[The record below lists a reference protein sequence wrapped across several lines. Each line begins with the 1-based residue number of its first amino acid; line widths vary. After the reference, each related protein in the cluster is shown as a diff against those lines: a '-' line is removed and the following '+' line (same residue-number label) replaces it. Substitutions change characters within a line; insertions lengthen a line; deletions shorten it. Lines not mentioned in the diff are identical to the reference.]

1 MSEHLTTVAGV
12 AVDTRHWIGGERVA
26 STETFTDVSPI
37 DGSTLGEIS
46 RGTAMEAA
54 AAVAAAK
61 AAFPGWAA
69 TPRAERARILHAI
82 ADGVEKRLEELAV
95 VETTDNG
102 ALLRSHRRGV
112 MPRVAHNFR
121 FFADWLLTLEHE
133 DFTTYTG
140 GSAAGRGHTNHVSWD
155 PAGPC
160 VLITPWNAPLMLA
173 TWKVAPAL
181 AAGDTVILKP
191 AEWTPLTAS
200 LLADIAAEAGLPA
213 GVLNVVQGYGSE
225 IGDALTSHPDVR
237 RISFTGSVPT
247 AQRIS
252 ASAAANLTPLS
263 LELGGKSPLLVFAD
277 ADLDLAVDLA
287 VEQYDNAGQVCLA
300 ATRILVEEPVA
311 EEFTRRFVEKAA
323 RLRQGDPRDEAT
335 DIGPNIHPRQL
346 EKIDGFV
353 QRALAAGARAVIGG
367 HRGDGQYY
375 APTLLTDVAQ
385 DSEIVQEEVFG
396 PVLTLQTFT
405 GEDEAVRL
413 ANDTRF
419 GLAAT
424 VATGDPDRAERV
436 TAQLVAGTVW
446 VNCFFVRDLQA
457 PFGGSRHSG
466 VGREGGTWS
475 FDFYCDLKNTVTAPK
490 GWKNHG

>member
-1 MSEHLTTVAGV
+1 MTDHTITVAGT

-26 STETFTDVSPI
+26 SAETFTDVSPI
-37 DGSTLGEIS
+37 DQSAIGEIS
-46 RGTAMEAA
+46 RGTATEAA

-69 TPRAERARILHAI
+69 TTWTERARILHAV
-82 ADGVEKRLEELAV
+82 ADGVEKRLEDLAI

-121 FFADWLLTLEHE
+121 FFADWLLRLDHD
-133 DFTTYTG
+133 DFET
-140 GSAAGRGHTNHVSWD
+140 RGHTNHVSWD

-181 AAGDTVILKP
+181 AAGNTVILKP
-191 AEWTPLTAS
+191 AEWSPLTAS

-213 GVLNVVQGYGSE
+213 GVLNVVQGYGAEVGS
-225 IGDALTSHPDVR
+225 ALVSHPDVR

-247 AQRIS
+247 AKRI
-252 ASAAANLTPLS
+252 AESAAANLTPLS

-277 ADLDLAVDLA
+277 ADLDLATDLA

-300 ATRILVEEPVA
+300 ATRILVEESVA
-311 EEFTRRFVEKAA
+311 DEFTRRFVEKAA
-323 RLRQGDPRDEAT
+323 RLDQGDPRDEAT
-335 DIGPNIHPRQL
+335 DIGPNIHARQL

-353 QRALAAGARAVIGG
+353 QRAVAAGARAVIGG
-367 HRGDGQYY
+367 HRKDGLYY

-396 PVLTLQTFT
+396 PVLTLQTFSD
-405 GEDEAVRL
+405 EEEAVRL

-424 VATGDPDRAERV
+424 VATGDRERADRV

-490 GWKNHG
+490 GWKDHG

>member
-1 MSEHLTTVAGV
+1 MTEHVLTVAGV

-26 STETFTDVSPI
+26 SAETFTDVSPI
-37 DGSTLGEIS
+37 DGSILGEIS

-61 AAFPGWAA
+61 AAFPAWAA
-69 TPRAERARILHAI
+69 TPRAERARILHAV

-121 FFADWLLTLEHE
+121 FFADWLLKLEHE
-133 DFTTYTG
+133 DFET
-140 GSAAGRGHTNHVSWD
+140 RGHTNHVSWD
-155 PAGPC
+155 PAGPS

-181 AAGDTVILKP
+181 AAGNTVVLKP

-247 AQRIS
+247 AQRIA
-252 ASAAANLTPLS
+252 ASAAVNLTPLS

-300 ATRILVEEPVA
+300 ATRFLVEESVA
-311 EEFTRRFVEKAA
+311 EEFTRRFVEKAGQ
-323 RLRQGDPRDEAT
+323 LTQGDPRDEAT
-335 DIGPNIHPRQL
+335 DIGPNIHPLQL

-353 QRALAAGARAVIGG
+353 RRAIAAGARAVIGG
-367 HRGDGQYY
+367 HRKDGQYY

-405 GEDEAVRL
+405 TEDEAVHL

-424 VATGDPDRAERV
+424 LATGDPERAERV
-436 TAQLVAGTVW
+436 TGQLVAGTVW
-446 VNCFFVRDLQA
+446 TNCFFVRDLQA

-475 FDFYCDLKNTVTAPK
+475 FDFYCDVKNTVTAPN
-490 GWKNHG
+490 GWRNHG

>member
-1 MSEHLTTVAGV
+1 MTEHTLTVAGV

-26 STETFTDVSPI
+26 SAETFTDVSPI
-37 DGSTLGEIS
+37 DGSVIGEIS
-46 RGTAMEAA
+46 RGTEAEAA

-61 AAFPGWAA
+61 AAFPAWAA
-69 TPRAERARILHAI
+69 TPRAERARILHAV
-82 ADGVEKRLEELAV
+82 ADGVEKRIEDLAV

-121 FFADWLLTLEHE
+121 FFADWLLTLDHG
-133 DFTTYTG
+133 DFET
-140 GSAAGRGHTNHVSWD
+140 RGHTNHVSWD
-155 PAGPC
+155 PAGPS
-160 VLITPWNAPLMLA
+160 VLITPWNAPLMLS

-181 AAGDTVILKP
+181 AAGNTVVLKP

-213 GVLNVVQGYGSE
+213 GVLNIVQGYGSE

-247 AQRIS
+247 AQRIT

-300 ATRILVEEPVA
+300 ATRILVEESVA
-311 EEFTRRFVEKAA
+311 EEFTRRFVAKAA
-323 RLRQGDPRDEAT
+323 TVVQGDPRDEAT
-335 DIGPNIHPRQL
+335 DIGPTIHERQL

-353 QRALAAGARAVIGG
+353 RRALDAGARAVIGG
-367 HRGDGQYY
+367 HRGEGQYY

-405 GEDEAVRL
+405 SEDEAVHL

-424 VATGDPDRAERV
+424 LATGDRDRADRV
-436 TAQLVAGTVW
+436 TRRLVAGTVW

-490 GWKNHG
+490 GWKDHG

>member
-1 MSEHLTTVAGV
+1 MTEHTLTVAGV

-26 STETFTDVSPI
+26 SAETFTDVSPI
-37 DGSTLGEIS
+37 DGSVIGEIS
-46 RGTAMEAA
+46 RGTATEAA

-61 AAFPGWAA
+61 AAFPAWAA
-69 TPRAERARILHAI
+69 TSRAERARILHAV
-82 ADGVEKRLEELAV
+82 ADGVEKRIEDLAI

-121 FFADWLLTLEHE
+121 FFADWLLKLDHE
-133 DFTTYTG
+133 DFET
-140 GSAAGRGHTNHVSWD
+140 RGHTNHVSWD
-155 PAGPC
+155 PAGPS
-160 VLITPWNAPLMLA
+160 VLITPWNAPLMLS

-181 AAGDTVILKP
+181 AAGNTVVLKP

-213 GVLNVVQGYGSE
+213 GVLNIVQGYGSE

-247 AQRIS
+247 AQRIT
-252 ASAAANLTPLS
+252 ASAAPNLTPLS

-300 ATRILVEEPVA
+300 ATRILVEASVA
-311 EEFTRRFVEKAA
+311 EEFTRRFAEKAA
-323 RLRQGDPRDEAT
+323 TIVQGDPRDEAT
-335 DIGPNIHPRQL
+335 DIGPNIHERQL

-353 QRALAAGARAVIGG
+353 RRALDAGARAVVGG
-367 HRGDGQYY
+367 HRGEGQYY

-396 PVLTLQTFT
+396 PVLTLQTFST
-405 GEDEAVRL
+405 EDEAVRL

-424 VATGDPDRAERV
+424 LATGDRDRAARV
-436 TAQLVAGTVW
+436 TQRLVAGTVW

-490 GWKNHG
+490 GWNDHG

>member
-26 STETFTDVSPI
+26 STDTFTDVSPI
-37 DGSTLGEIS
+37 DGSTLGEIA

-54 AAVAAAK
+54 AAVSAAK

-82 ADGVEKRLEELAV
+82 ADGVEKRLEDLAI
-95 VETTDNG
+95 VETYDNG

-121 FFADWLLTLEHE
+121 FFADWLLRLDHE
-133 DFTTYTG
+133 DFQT
-140 GSAAGRGHTNHVSWD
+140 RGHTNHVSWD

-181 AAGDTVILKP
+181 AAGNTVVLKP
-191 AEWTPLTAS
+191 AEWSPLTAS

-247 AQRIS
+247 AKRIA
-252 ASAAANLTPLS
+252 ASAAVNLTPLS

-300 ATRILVEEPVA
+300 ATRILVEDAVA
-311 EEFTRRFVEKAA
+311 EEFTTRFAEKAA
-323 RLRQGDPRDEAT
+323 RLQQGDPRDEAT
-335 DIGPNIHPRQL
+335 DIGPNIHPRQV

-353 QRALAAGARAVIGG
+353 QRALAAGARVVVGG
-367 HRGDGQYY
+367 HRGDGLYY

-385 DSEIVQEEVFG
+385 DAEIVQEEVFG
-396 PVLTLQTFT
+396 PVLTLQTFAT
-405 GEDEAVRL
+405 EEEAVRL

-424 VATGDPDRAERV
+424 VATGDRERAERV
-436 TAQLVAGTVW
+436 TARLVAGTVW

-457 PFGGSRHSG
+457 PFGGSRQSG

-475 FDFYCDLKNTVTAPK
+475 FDFYCDVKNTVTAPK
-490 GWKNHG
+490 GFKDHG